1 MVRNQRRLR
10 TPNNKRNNRIVMRK
24 IVTEI
29 TELENAHQW
38 IRQYSPDHHLFKSAN
53 KILNKT
59 FRKYKTVDVSLIR
72 ELIR

>member
-1 MVRNQRRLR
+1 
-10 TPNNKRNNRIVMRK
+10 MRK

-29 TELENAHQW
+29 TELENAHKW
-38 IRQYSPDHHLFKSAN
+38 IRQYSPNHHLFKSAN